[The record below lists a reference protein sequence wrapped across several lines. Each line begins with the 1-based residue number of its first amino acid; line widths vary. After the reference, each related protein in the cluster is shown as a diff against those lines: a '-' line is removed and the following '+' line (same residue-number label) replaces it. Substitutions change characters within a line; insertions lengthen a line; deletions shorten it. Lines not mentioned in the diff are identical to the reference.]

1 MNPQKAEPCS
11 NRSLSVLRRL
21 RRNEEGATALEFA
34 MVVAPFLMFIIQTI
48 EVAFVYG
55 GTVALEHA
63 LEQSARKIR
72 VGTPMASITEFKNDV
87 CSHVVLL
94 SDCNGKLIVD
104 VRTLGSLGGAGGVD
118 VMSDYTDS
126 GGALLDPGT
135 SPDQYDVGQGGSD
148 IMVNVFYKWDIFAQ
162 LPFFINWQGTGAA
175 VSPLAN
181 QADGSR
187 VVSATVIFKNEP
199 F

>member
-1 MNPQKAEPCS
+1 MIPKSAETRAK
-11 NRSLSVLRRL
+11 RSLSVLRRV
-21 RRNEEGATALEFA
+21 RRNEEGATAIEFA
-34 MVVAPFLMFIIQTI
+34 MVIAPFLAFIFQTM
-48 EVAFVYG
+48 EVALVYG
-55 GTVALEHA
+55 GTVSLEHA

-72 VGTPMASITEFKNDV
+72 VGAPMATIAEFKDDV

-94 SDCNGKLIVD
+94 SDCKSKLIVD
-104 VRTLGSLGGAGGVD
+104 VRTLASLGGAGGVD
-118 VMSDYTDS
+118 VMSSYTD
-126 GGALLDPGT
+126 GGGNLLDPGT
-135 SPDQYDVGQGGSD
+135 SPPQYDVGAGGSD
-148 IMVNVFYKWDIFAQ
+148 VMVNVFYKWDIFAQ
-162 LPFFINWQGTGAA
+162 LPFYFNWQGTGAT